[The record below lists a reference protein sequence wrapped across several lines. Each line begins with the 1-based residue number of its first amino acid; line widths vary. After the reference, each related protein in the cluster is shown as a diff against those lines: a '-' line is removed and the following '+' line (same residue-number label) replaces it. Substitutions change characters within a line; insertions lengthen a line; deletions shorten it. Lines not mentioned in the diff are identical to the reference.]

1 MNAFQLLK
9 EDHQKVSGIFQQL
22 EPTTERA
29 EKTRTEL
36 FAKLK
41 QELDIHAH
49 IEETIFYPAIK
60 QEAETRE
67 IVLEGFEEHAVV
79 KRLLRELDGG
89 EVTSEQWTAKLKV
102 LQENVEHHV
111 EEEEE
116 EMFQKSRQVL
126 SEDEIN
132 TLGERMEREKKR
144 MLGELE
150 STPVDTE
157 QWTAKMKV
165 LRENVEH
172 HVEEEEGEMF
182 QKAREVLSED
192 DINRL
197 GTQMEEL
204 KLQLKQQTKSAGA

>member
-36 FAKLK
+36 FARLK
-41 QELDIHAH
+41 DELDVHAR

-67 IVLEGFEEHAVV
+67 IVLEGFEEHHVV
-79 KRLLRELDGG
+79 KMLLKELEALPVD
-89 EVTSEQWTAKLKV
+89 TEQWTAKLKV

-111 EEEEE
+111 EEEE
-116 EMFQKSRQVL
+116 
-126 SEDEIN
+126 
-132 TLGERMEREKKR
+132 
-144 MLGELE
+144 
-150 STPVDTE
+150 
-157 QWTAKMKV
+157 
-165 LRENVEH
+165 
-172 HVEEEEGEMF
+172 GEMF
-182 QKAREVLSED
+182 QKARQVLSEE

-197 GTQMEEL
+197 GAKMEEM
-204 KLQLKQQTKSAGA
+204 KKQLQSQTKSAGA

>member
-41 QELDIHAH
+41 EELDLHAH
-49 IEETIFYPAIK
+49 IEETIFYPSIK
-60 QEAETRE
+60 QAAETRE

-79 KRLLRELDGG
+79 KRLLRELESG
-89 EVTSEQWTAKLKV
+89 EVTSEEWTAKLKV

-111 EEEEE
+111 EEEEG
-116 EMFQKSRQVL
+116 EMFQKARQVL

-132 TLGERMEREKKR
+132 SLGE
-144 MLGELE
+144 
-150 STPVDTE
+150 
-157 QWTAKMKV
+157 
-165 LRENVEH
+165 
-172 HVEEEEGEMF
+172 
-182 QKAREVLSED
+182 
-192 DINRL
+192 
-197 GTQMEEL
+197 QMEEMRGQ
-204 KLQLKQQTKSAGA
+204 LQRQMKAAGA